1 MNNKEI
7 EGFFNMAKQEV
18 EKRIFHYGGD
28 EESITDYQK
37 LRTKLEKAAKRKVSV
52 LARGELKLGEVVNEW
67 DFVESEA
74 NFAALFKGDYN
85 PYLYAS
91 FFLYHWG
98 LYVYSIGE
106 CLRGARFMIQ
116 ASTYAGY
123 WKGARERDEWLQAQ
137 EVTKKTKIDSG
148 KKVGEGR
155 AAYFQPVREEL
166 VRLLMTECPAV
177 GWRFKTKAAEAVAGK
192 LQIFIDTHGLELKAD
207 NLESTILRWSS
218 AKYPEVEAAF
228 AKVVQKH
235 G

>member
-1 MNNKEI
+1 MNNRAKDE
-7 EGFFNMAKQEV
+7 FFTMAKKEA
-18 EKRIFHYGGD
+18 EKRLSLNSCD
-28 EESITDYQK
+28 EESRAGYQN
-37 LRTKLEKAAKRKVSV
+37 LREKLEKAAKKKVGA
-52 LARGELKLGEVVNEW
+52 LIKGDHKLGEVTNEW

-74 NFAALFKGDYN
+74 YYSAIFEGDYT

-91 FFLYHWG
+91 FFFYHWG
-98 LYVYSIGE
+98 IYVYSTGE
-106 CLRGARFMIQ
+106 CLNGAQFMIQ

-123 WKGARERDEWLQAQ
+123 WKGAKDRDEWLQAQ
-137 EVTKKTKIDSG
+137 EVAKKTKIDSG

-155 AAYFQPVREEL
+155 TAYFQPVREEL
-166 VRLLMTECPAV
+166 VRLLMTECPAE
-177 GWRFKTKAAEAVAGK
+177 GWRFKTKAAEAVSGK
-192 LQIFIDTHGLELKAD
+192 LQIFIDTHELELKAD